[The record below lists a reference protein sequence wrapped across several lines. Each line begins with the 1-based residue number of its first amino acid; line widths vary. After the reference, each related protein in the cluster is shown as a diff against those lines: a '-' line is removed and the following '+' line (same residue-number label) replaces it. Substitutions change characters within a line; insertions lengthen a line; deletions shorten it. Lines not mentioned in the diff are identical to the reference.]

1 MCGGKSKAVF
11 VKKNSVLLVH
21 VVGAAPSSALRNSSA
36 FAIQLVQDFF
46 RKYTKFDPE
55 RVIELSN
62 RFQRLEVD
70 SRLEIAFEGKPKVF
84 VVPSYRVYNHR
95 SQDGLV
101 ISELETRVVSRY
113 IRPDEEYKDF
123 EIERTDFFKF
133 YFEDVDTGDS
143 SSSRSLERGPTRRI
157 SYETQPA
164 VENHYQVPRST
175 GKKRDNNCE

>member
-1 MCGGKSKAVF
+1 MKSSICEKIH
-11 VKKNSVLLVH
+11 SLLVD
-21 VVGAAPSSALRNSSA
+21 VVVAAPSSALRNSSA

-70 SRLEIAFEGKPKVF
+70 SRLEIAFEGKPKGF
-84 VVPSYRVYNHR
+84 VVPSNKVYIHR

-101 ISELETRVVSRY
+101 MFELETRVVSRY
-113 IRPDEEYKDF
+113 NRPDEEYKDF
-123 EIERTDFFKF
+123 EIERTDFLKF
-133 YFEDVDTGDS
+133 CFEGVDTGDN

-157 SYETQPA
+157 SYATQPA

-175 GKKRDNNCE
+175 GNKHDNNCE